1 MSNEP
6 LENETPENETEV
18 VEPES
23 TEEKAEET
31 PAEEPKVVE
40 EAPADDSALKSALA
54 QKDHFRKKAEEAER
68 KLAQAKRDPASNT
81 ALDVEDYIDISSSLS
96 GLDPVEQAYL
106 AKQHKL
112 TGQPMK
118 EIRESEDFQLW
129 DSAYQQKLE
138 KERALAPN
146 TTQEDEEVPQT
157 VVEKLRNKSI
167 AEKEELLREAGL
179 YKENKPRQPRVNI
192 GEKINPVI
200 K

>member
-6 LENETPENETEV
+6 LENETPENEPDV

-23 TEEKAEET
+23 TEEAEVEEPPQEET
-31 PAEEPKVVE
+31 P
-40 EAPADDSALKSALA
+40 DDSALKSALA
-54 QKDHFRKKAEEAER
+54 QKEHFRNKLKEAEE
-68 KLAQAKRDPASNT
+68 KLAKAQSAPKDASKA

-129 DSAYQQKLE
+129 NTAYQQKLE
-138 KERALAPN
+138 KEKALAPN
-146 TTQEDEEVPQT
+146 ATQEDEAAPKPLEH
-157 VVEKLRNKSI
+157 KLKGASI
-167 AEKEELLREAGL
+167 AEKEELLREAGF
-179 YKENKPRQPRVNI
+179 YKENKPGQPRANI